1 MTIGERIGEVIHFY
15 GKIEVAVLR
24 LSNNLKIGDM
34 IHFLGSHTDFQQ
46 EVTSMQIEHEP
57 VAEGKA
63 GEEIAIKVIERAR
76 KGDAIFLITDD
87 E

>member
-63 GEEIAIKVIERAR
+63 GEEIAIKVIQRAR

>member
-1 MTIGERIGEVIHFY
+1 MNIGERIGEVIHFY

>member
-1 MTIGERIGEVIHFY
+1 MTTGERIGEVIHFY

-57 VAEGKA
+57 VAEGKT

>member
-57 VAEGKA
+57 MAEGKA
-63 GEEIAIKVIERAR
+63 GDEIAIKVIERAR

>member
-1 MTIGERIGEVIHFY
+1 MTKGERIGEVIHFY
-15 GKIEVAVLR
+15 GKIDVAVLR

>member
-1 MTIGERIGEVIHFY
+1 MTKGERIGEVIHFY
-15 GKIEVAVLR
+15 GKIDVAVLR

-46 EVTSMQIEHEP
+46 EITSMQIEHEL

-63 GEEIAIKVIERAR
+63 GEEIAIKVIQRAR
-76 KGDAIFLITDD
+76 KGDAIFRIAD
-87 E
+87 EE

>member
-1 MTIGERIGEVIHFY
+1 MTTGERIGEVIHFY

-57 VAEGKA
+57 MAEGKA
-63 GEEIAIKVIERAR
+63 GDEIAIKVIERAR

>member
-1 MTIGERIGEVIHFY
+1 MTTGERIGEVIHFY

-76 KGDAIFLITDD
+76 KGDAIFLITDA

>member
-1 MTIGERIGEVIHFY
+1 MTTGERIGEVIHFY
-15 GKIEVAVLR
+15 SKIDVAVLR
-24 LSNNLKIGDM
+24 LSNHLKIGDM
-34 IHFLGSHTDFQQ
+34 LHFLGSHTDFQQ